1 MRRRIV
7 IELDTAGRGAERNI
21 MDKIAYLAI
30 KTIRSGGGN
39 LVSIHAEEVEPI
51 GINQGETGLFEVM
64 RR

>member
-1 MRRRIV
+1 MRRRIT
-7 IELDTAGRGAERNI
+7 IELDTVGRGAERSI

-39 LVSIHAEEVEPI
+39 LVSIHEEEVEPVRL
-51 GINQGETGLFEVM
+51 NQGELEVFEVM

>member
-7 IELDTAGRGAERNI
+7 IELDAAGRGPDRSI
-21 MDKIAYLAI
+21 TDKIAYLAI

-39 LVSIHAEEVEPI
+39 LVSIREEEVEPVRI
-51 GINQGETGLFEVM
+51 SQGEMEVFEVM

>member
-7 IELDTAGRGAERNI
+7 IELDAVGHGPDRSI

-30 KTIRSGGGN
+30 KAIRSGGGN
-39 LVSIHAEEVEPI
+39 LVSIREEEVESVRL
-51 GINQGETGLFEVM
+51 NQGELEVFEAM

>member
-7 IELDTAGRGAERNI
+7 IELDAVGHGPDRGI

-39 LVSIHAEEVEPI
+39 LVSIREEEVESVRL
-51 GINQGETGLFEVM
+51 NHGELEVFEVM